1 MQTAIIWVVALGV
14 LAAINYGGDVLRW
27 LCSKAK

>member
-1 MQTAIIWVVALGV
+1 MQILIIWIVVFGV

-27 LCSKAK
+27 FCSKAK